1 MSSYLDWVK
10 DGKVELHV
18 SSIRSELGLGG
29 RNQSVGEIYWG
40 VCCVISQNHVG
51 DSIHTDLD
59 ACVEALKNSVSWGVT
74 PNEGK
79 VICVETGILARV
91 WLMGRGGWP

>member
-40 VCCVISQNHVG
+40 VCCVI
-51 DSIHTDLD
+51 T
-59 ACVEALKNSVSWGVT
+59 
-74 PNEGK
+74 
-79 VICVETGILARV
+79 
-91 WLMGRGGWP
+91 